1 MRIGLKGPRRQK
13 SNILNSHYKGLKKK
27 REKEAEHLFEE
38 IVAENFPNLR
48 KERSMSRKHKEPQT
62 R

>member
-1 MRIGLKGPRRQK
+1 MVKGPARQK
-13 SNILNSHYKGLKKK
+13 SNTLNSHYKVPERKGRKKHNIYLKK
-27 REKEAEHLFEE
+27 

-48 KERSMSRKHKEPQT
+48 KERFMSRKYKEPQT